1 VVNLRDEEHTVSTR
15 NAGKR
20 IRLLIADDER
30 LFRDGLR
37 VLLETERCFEV
48 VGYAAD
54 GAQTVRLAKQLKPDV
69 LLLDVVMPRMGGL
82 DTLRALRENRLRV
95 KTILVTGSIE
105 RTDVLNALQLGA
117 HGVVLKDVDPELLFK
132 SIHVAMRGEYWVDC
146 TAVSD
151 LVTALREASPAPA
164 VSAEQRSFALT
175 EREFEIVLA
184 VAGAQSN
191 KQIAQQLRI
200 SPETVKHHLTK
211 IYDKV
216 GASTRLELVL
226 FAKQHGLL

>member
-1 VVNLRDEEHTVSTR
+1 VSTPK
-15 NAGKR
+15 AGKR

-30 LFRDGLR
+30 LFREGLR
-37 VLLETERCFEV
+37 VLLETEPSFEV

-95 KTILVTGSIE
+95 KTILVAGSIE
-105 RTDVLNALQLGA
+105 RTEVLNALQLGA
-117 HGVVLKDVDPELLFK
+117 HGVVLKDVDPEFLFK
-132 SIHVAMRGEYWVDC
+132 SIHVAMRGEYWIDR

-164 VSAEQRSFALT
+164 VPAEQPSFGLT

-191 KQIAQQLRI
+191 KEIAQQLRI

-216 GASTRLELVL
+216 GASTRVQLAL
-226 FAKQHGLL
+226 FAKEHGLL